1 MFNQL
6 TQKHVVV
13 LPNKPIYSVDHADK
27 MSLYSMEDARQE
39 GAMGLSD
46 MFLRDWAQGQT
57 TRECTIS
64 GQAHQI
70 RAI

>member
-1 MFNQL
+1 MFTQL

-13 LPNKPIYSVDHADK
+13 LPDKFVYSVDHADK

-46 MFLRDWAQGQT
+46 MFLRDWAQAQT
-57 TRECTIS
+57 TRECTI
-64 GQAHQI
+64 
-70 RAI
+70 